1 MKSLSA
7 IYVYITL
14 HTVMRYK
21 KPEHNSPIII
31 YNSFKLRNKYD
42 ILDWAVKRPL
52 VQHYNK
58 EYT

>member
-1 MKSLSA
+1 
-7 IYVYITL
+7 
-14 HTVMRYK
+14 MRYK